1 MDTPKI
7 FDNNLLNS
15 YADANREKLDAA
27 LVSLRIVKQIDEF
40 LDIYNLNQKDLAFGL
55 GVSEAFVSQL
65 MSGSKKINMQIL
77 SNFEKKFNAE
87 FDFTL
92 KSKDLSH
99 KSSAY
104 DVIQVVSSS
113 MELKSF
119 THGFTTARSFCI
131 INDSNTVY
139 SLDTELNPIVITK

>member
-1 MDTPKI
+1 METPKI

-15 YADANREKLDAA
+15 YADSNRQKLDAA
-27 LVSLRIVKQIDEF
+27 LVSLRIVKQIDDF
-40 LDIYNLNQKDLAFGL
+40 LDNYNLNQKDLASGL

-77 SNFEKKFNAE
+77 SNFEKSFNAE

-92 KSKDLSH
+92 KRKISAY

-104 DVIQVVSSS
+104 DVIQVVNSSI
-113 MELKSF
+113 ELKSLTHEF
-119 THGFTTARSFCI
+119 TSINGFSI